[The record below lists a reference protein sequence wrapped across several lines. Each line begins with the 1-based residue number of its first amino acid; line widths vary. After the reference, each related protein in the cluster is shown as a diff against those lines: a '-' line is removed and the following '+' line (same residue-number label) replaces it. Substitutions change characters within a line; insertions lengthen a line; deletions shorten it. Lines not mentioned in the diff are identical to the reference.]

1 MAAGRKKESFFKM
14 PLQAAAVSDII
25 ERTNTARALRRP
37 RRIMGGLDLPM
48 FEKCKK
54 VDIIEKTGALI
65 CQARVSVGHSGEVL
79 LVIPRAAAYKPNS
92 LYRVVFYD
100 PVLGRVT
107 CRCRLSASL
116 PLPGGEL
123 CSLRCEILEQLS
135 QEQRRQDVKIPLD
148 TTVMLHAVYQPGD
161 VSRVPESGVP
171 TTIVN
176 ISAGGVYLR
185 APLLLDKGRR
195 VWFDFQ
201 IDKEILTLSA
211 QILRRE
217 NAALSNSHQLLY
229 GYGCKFINMLSK
241 HEAALRSFIFQQ
253 QRQQRKQE

>member
-1 MAAGRKKESFFKM
+1 
-14 PLQAAAVSDII
+14 
-25 ERTNTARALRRP
+25 
-37 RRIMGGLDLPM
+37 M

-54 VDIIEKTGALI
+54 GDIIEKTGALI

-79 LVIPRAAAYKPNS
+79 LVIPRAAVYKPNS

-135 QEQRRQDVKIPLD
+135 QEQRRQDVKIPLEM
-148 TTVMLHAVYQPGD
+148 TVMLHVVYQPGD

-171 TTIVN
+171 SAIVN

-201 IDKEILTLSA
+201 IGGENLTLSA
-211 QILRRE
+211 QVLRRE
-217 NAALSNSHQLLY
+217 NAALSSAHQLQY

>member
-1 MAAGRKKESFFKM
+1 
-14 PLQAAAVSDII
+14 
-25 ERTNTARALRRP
+25 
-37 RRIMGGLDLPM
+37 M

-54 VDIIEKTGALI
+54 GDIIEKTGALI

-79 LVIPRAAAYKPNS
+79 LVIPRAASYKPNA

-107 CRCRLSASL
+107 CPCRLSASF

-123 CSLRCEILEQLS
+123 SSLRCEILEQLN
-135 QEQRRQDVKIPLD
+135 QEQRRQDVKVPLD
-148 TTVMLHAVYQPGD
+148 MTVMLHAVYQPGD
-161 VSRVPESGVP
+161 TSRMPEAGVP
-171 TTIVN
+171 STIVN

-185 APLLLDKGRR
+185 APLMMDRGRR

-201 IDKEILTLSA
+201 IDRENVTLSA
-211 QILRRE
+211 QVLRRD
-217 NAALSNSHQLLY
+217 NAALSSNHQIHY

-241 HEAALRSFIFQQ
+241 HEAALRSFIFQL
-253 QRQQRKQE
+253 QRQQRKQD

>member
-1 MAAGRKKESFFKM
+1 
-14 PLQAAAVSDII
+14 
-25 ERTNTARALRRP
+25 
-37 RRIMGGLDLPM
+37 M

-54 VDIIEKTGALI
+54 ADIIEKTGALI

-123 CSLRCEILEQLS
+123 CSLRCEILEQLN
-135 QEQRRQDVKIPLD
+135 QEQRRQDVKIPLEM
-148 TTVMLHAVYQPGD
+148 TVMLHVVYQPGD

-171 TTIVN
+171 AAIVN

-185 APLLLDKGRR
+185 APLTLDKGRR

-201 IDKEILTLSA
+201 IGGETLTLSA

-217 NAALSNSHQLLY
+217 NAALSSNHQLHY

>member
-1 MAAGRKKESFFKM
+1 
-14 PLQAAAVSDII
+14 
-25 ERTNTARALRRP
+25 
-37 RRIMGGLDLPM
+37 M

-54 VDIIEKTGALI
+54 ADVIEKTGALI

-116 PLPGGEL
+116 SLPGGEL
-123 CSLRCEILEQLS
+123 CSLRCEILEQLN
-135 QEQRRQDVKIPLD
+135 QEQRRQDVKIPLEM
-148 TTVMLHAVYQPGD
+148 TVMLHVVYQPGD

-171 TTIVN
+171 STIVN

-185 APLLLDKGRR
+185 APLTLDKGRR
-195 VWFDFQ
+195 IWFDFQ
-201 IDKEILTLSA
+201 IGEETLTLSA

-217 NAALSNSHQLLY
+217 NAALSSKHQLQY

>member
-1 MAAGRKKESFFKM
+1 
-14 PLQAAAVSDII
+14 
-25 ERTNTARALRRP
+25 
-37 RRIMGGLDLPM
+37 M

-54 VDIIEKTGALI
+54 ADIIEKTGALI

-116 PLPGGEL
+116 LLPGGEL
-123 CSLRCEILEQLS
+123 CSLRCEIMEQLN

-148 TTVMLHAVYQPGD
+148 MTVMLHAVYQPGD
-161 VSRVPESGVP
+161 ASRVPESGVP
-171 TTIVN
+171 AAIAN

-211 QILRRE
+211 QVLRRE
-217 NAALSNSHQLLY
+217 NATLGNNRQLLY

>member
-1 MAAGRKKESFFKM
+1 
-14 PLQAAAVSDII
+14 
-25 ERTNTARALRRP
+25 
-37 RRIMGGLDLPM
+37 M

-54 VDIIEKTGALI
+54 ADIIEKTGALI

-123 CSLRCEILEQLS
+123 CSLRCEILEQLN
-135 QEQRRQDVKIPLD
+135 QEQRRQDVKIPLEM
-148 TTVMLHAVYQPGD
+148 TVMLHVVYQPGD

-171 TTIVN
+171 ATIVN

-185 APLLLDKGRR
+185 APLTLDKGRR

-201 IDKEILTLSA
+201 IGGETLTLSA

-217 NAALSNSHQLLY
+217 NAALSSNHQLHY